1 MKQEYSLAQTILQVE
16 NVSLRFGDKLILR
29 DINVAVQDVQRPAP
43 ITQGQVIGF
52 LGPSGRGKT
61 QLSKILSGLHLPTT
75 GTVMINNPPVPVR
88 AGMVGYVTQDY
99 ILRRNRTLIGNLLLA
114 ARMAGMDKVVSTA
127 KAMEYVEMFEL
138 GNFIHQYP
146 AQLSGGERQ
155 RVAIAQQLL
164 CSDHY
169 LIMDEPFS
177 GLDPVMK
184 EKVCDLIIHVSL
196 MDELNTIIV
205 ISHDIRAVLKVSETV
220 WLLGQDRDAD
230 RNLIPGSYI
239 KKQYDL
245 MSEGLCWDA
254 ETCKTPAFSSMV
266 ETIESDFRDL

>member
-1 MKQEYSLAQTILQVE
+1 MKQEYKLAETILSIE
-16 NVSLRFGDKLILR
+16 NVALRFGDKLILR
-29 DINVAVQDVQRPAP
+29 DINATVQDVERPAP

-61 QLSKILSGLHLPTT
+61 CLSKILAGLARPTSGRVL
-75 GTVMINNPPVPVR
+75 INNPPTPVK

-99 ILRRNRTLIGNLLLA
+99 LLRRNRTLIGNLMLA
-114 ARMAGMDKVVSTA
+114 AKMAGMNKETAIA

-138 GNFIHQYP
+138 GPFIHQYP
-146 AQLSGGERQ
+146 AQLSGGQRQ

-177 GLDPVMK
+177 GLDPIMK

-220 WLLGQDRDAD
+220 WLLGQDRDKVQ
-230 RNLIPGSYI
+230 NLVPGSYI

-245 MSEGLCWDA
+245 MSEGLCWDVDA
-254 ETCKTPAFSSMV
+254 IKTPAFSELV
-266 ETIESDFRDL
+266 ETIEADFRDL